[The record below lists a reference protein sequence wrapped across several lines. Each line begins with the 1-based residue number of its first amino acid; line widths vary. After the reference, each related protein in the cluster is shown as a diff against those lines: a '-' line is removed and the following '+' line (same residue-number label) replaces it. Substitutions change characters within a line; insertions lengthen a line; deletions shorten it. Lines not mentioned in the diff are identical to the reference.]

1 MGVKDVAKN
10 VGSGTVKGVKSV
22 GKGVGKSFKAVG
34 KGVLFIGN
42 TVYSGTFIAAQIA
55 GLVLMVAGLVVIIIM
70 ALSGKKFGLTNL
82 KPLFTMITGVVLA
95 LVGIIMIGV
104 SYGVRWKHRMVN
116 RVTSIEKKWKPS
128 SKRVSSLKRAYNI
141 NKVAKAR
148 ARQ

>member
-1 MGVKDVAKN
+1 MGIKN
-10 VGSGTVKGVKSV
+10 VFKSVGKGTANGVKSV
-22 GKGVGKSFKAVG
+22 GKGVGKGFKAVG

-42 TVYSGTFIAAQIA
+42 TVYSGTFIAAQIG
-55 GLVLMVAGLVVIIIM
+55 GLVLMAAGLVVIIVM

-104 SYGVRWKHRMVN
+104 SYGIRWKHRMVN
-116 RVTSIEKKWKPS
+116 RVTEIEKKWGPS
-128 SKRVSSLKRAYNI
+128 RKRVSSLKRAYNI

>member
-10 VGSGTVKGVKSV
+10 VGSGTISGVKSV
-22 GKGVGKSFKAVG
+22 GKGVGKGFKAVG

-42 TVYSGTFIAAQIA
+42 TVYSGTFITAQIG
-55 GLVLMVAGLVVIIIM
+55 GLVLMVAGLVVIIAM

-104 SYGVRWKHRMVN
+104 SYGIRWKHRMIN
-116 RVTSIEKKWKPS
+116 RVTEIEKKWGPS
-128 SKRVSSLKRAYNI
+128 RKRVGSLKRAYNI